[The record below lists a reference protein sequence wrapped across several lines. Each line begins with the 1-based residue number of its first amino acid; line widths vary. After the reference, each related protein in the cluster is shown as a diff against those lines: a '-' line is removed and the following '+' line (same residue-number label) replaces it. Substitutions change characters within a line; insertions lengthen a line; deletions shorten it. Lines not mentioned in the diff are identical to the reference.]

1 MQRVGQGCRRNSG
14 ICNAHQRWKERK
26 HTGLRRM
33 LSFLMFLALDSLI
46 EGHEEDRGENL
57 SLGFVLMKSEL
68 IPEKRPELQT
78 CS

>member
-1 MQRVGQGCRRNSG
+1 M
-14 ICNAHQRWKERK
+14 EREK
-26 HTGLRRM
+26 THRSEKNVM
-33 LSFLMFLALDSLI
+33 SFLMFLALDSLI